1 MDKDKAGSGSIV
13 GIDENRTA
21 EDDGNLVTDC
31 QSESGAFF
39 LAEFFESIEDLSLF
53 VGRNAG
59 TDLPALRKWGWLILR
74 SWISPRW
81 WAGWSEFAKVSVR
94 RYAACRRHME
104 AWKSSPHRVR
114 VYVPLSEWRAD
125 RCARC
130 LRLRIWIWC
139 ARIPVGKCRGCRSKA

>member
-59 TDLPALRKWGWLILR
+59 TGIGDRKDDLPLIFLHFE
-74 SWISPRW
+74 
-81 WAGWSEFAKVSVR
+81 SEG
-94 RYAACRRHME
+94 
-104 AWKSSPHRVR
+104 
-114 VYVPLSEWRAD
+114 D
-125 RCARC
+125 
-130 LRLRIWIWC
+130 
-139 ARIPVGKCRGCRSKA
+139 